1 VALLLTRASAYA
13 SFADSPSP
21 TDVFASTALLNLET
35 PPSSPLPSV
44 DGLGSFC
51 GKDALDSLL
60 CSDAF
65 SLPEVAGEES
75 GFLEGF

>member
-1 VALLLTRASAYA
+1 MVLTLPSAYA
-13 SFADSPSP
+13 AFTDSPSP
-21 TDVFASTALLNLET
+21 TDVFASAALLNLDT

-44 DGLGSFC
+44 DGLASFC
-51 GKDALDSLL
+51 GKDVLDGLL